1 MEVETRTN
9 IILLYERPPMA
20 KQSFRYRKDGIRYQP
35 KEVQEERAKII
46 ELTKRQIPSDYIS
59 LEKKEG
65 NGIIISFTF
74 YFDPPTQL
82 KKHIKQLLT
91 GNKEVFRN
99 RRPDDDNLLKFY
111 QDCLIGLVYED
122 DSLIVHVKDVKK
134 LYSYNPK
141 VVINITAIKG
151 ARYIY

>member
-82 KKHIKQLLT
+82 KKHIKQLLM

-99 RRPDDDNLLKFY
+99 RRPDDDKRERSVCGRRHAAWPIAGRPR
-111 QDCLIGLVYED
+111 DCIRQEGCRGHRSVL
-122 DSLIVHVKDVKK
+122 DVRRR
-134 LYSYNPK
+134 
-141 VVINITAIKG
+141 T
-151 ARYIY
+151 